1 MLESRHNAA
10 SNINGSK
17 AGAYHGVWFHHGC
30 ADLGTLTSDRCLDA
44 SKFAAVFPDPD
55 QHCQL

>member
-17 AGAYHGVWFHHGC
+17 VGALHGVWFHHGC
-30 ADLGTLTSDRCLDA
+30 ADLGTPTSDRCLDA